1 MNKKTFSLFVRRRS
15 VRAIV
20 LLAIAATGTLASCD
34 DEATD
39 GNSLP
44 DGKHPMTFT
53 AAVEGVAKP
62 RAVTTIQGKDAW
74 TVNDQI
80 GI

>member
-1 MNKKTFSLFVRRRS
+1 MNKKKFSPFVRRRS

-44 DGKHPMTFT
+44 DGTKERNPI
-53 AAVEGVAKP
+53 ERRIP
-62 RAVTTIQGKDAW
+62 QQG
-74 TVNDQI
+74 
-80 GI
+80 